1 MFLDL
6 SSFRSRGSCR
16 AHFRRQG
23 FSLIEVALALMV
35 VAVGLLSV
43 FGVFPVS
50 LRSSQMARSDLSGS
64 AFASSL
70 LQTIGGNIRGIDD
83 IRIWNDPYSFWEAA
97 AAGTGLPEEITDQ
110 KNGSRHVRDLLEN
123 KAKKGQWTGRANGS
137 NGDFSPMLCFVAENA
152 GGSGDENVWFIAE
165 ENDKTTVPGS
175 ARELVRPAQYAIRL
189 ACIRREARQAKDVR
203 DSGYSMKTEA
213 VVQDKKGIWKNAD
226 ADVRKAVHPNVY
238 IVSVVSTDRGFP
250 DVFIREPLFSQEF
263 TFLHRP

>member
-16 AHFRRQG
+16 ARFRRQG

-83 IRIWNDPYSFWEAA
+83 IRIWKAA
-97 AAGTGLPEEITDQ
+97 PGTRTS
-110 KNGSRHVRDLLEN
+110 GS
-123 KAKKGQWTGRANGS
+123 
-137 NGDFSPMLCFVAENA
+137 SPRR
-152 GGSGDENVWFIAE
+152 
-165 ENDKTTVPGS
+165 TTRRPF
-175 ARELVRPAQYAIRL
+175 LVRPG
-189 ACIRREARQAKDVR
+189 
-203 DSGYSMKTEA
+203 SS
-213 VVQDKKGIWKNAD
+213 
-226 ADVRKAVHPNVY
+226 
-238 IVSVVSTDRGFP
+238 
-250 DVFIREPLFSQEF
+250 
-263 TFLHRP
+263 